1 MGIICAIL
9 VELTQQKYADF
20 YSASGVMHTRVKDTK
35 MNKAECVE
43 EIRRKKKKKAKC
55 HVVCNKIDIY

>member
-1 MGIICAIL
+1 MVIICAIL

-20 YSASGVMHTRVKDTK
+20 YSASGVTHTRVKDTK
-35 MNKAECVE
+35 MNKAESVE
-43 EIRRKKKKKAKC
+43 EIRRKKKKAKC